1 MQSVPYAA
9 AGKLLVRAEKF
20 LRSSLIFDCSNNQQ
34 IYDTSLQSLQPE
46 GFKCVMVGKLKATL
60 LRSRQDHFVILIIP
74 RLGENRVYERVGVG
88 IVDGRDMEAEGPGER
103 VQNRINTSF

>member
-1 MQSVPYAA
+1 
-9 AGKLLVRAEKF
+9 
-20 LRSSLIFDCSNNQQ
+20 
-34 IYDTSLQSLQPE
+34 
-46 GFKCVMVGKLKATL
+46 MVGKLKATL

-103 VQNRINTSF
+103 VQIV